1 MEASKQLSKCQ
12 IFSSGVSL
20 DIKPLLTC
28 PASEQMPPQPISP
41 FCGST
46 IQSLLM
52 LLPPPPRDQ
61 GQDHSTSAG
70 MRHVSILLS
79 QAAALRGSQRPLRRG
94 DRWFLLSAESSAAQQ
109 RADSPPGG
117 SPGGGCVPSHAPDL
131 HPSEGDGGTA
141 ALNCFSQARRNR
153 WNDSKL
159 LRFTIDSEDE
169 ACVISIWIEKAFDKV
184 HVQEAALCLHAKS
197 SVRYERWVAYQLNL
211 PQSFPSHPLSL
222 CSSAGPVKSQQ

>member
-109 RADSPPGG
+109 RAAPTALLGVPREEAVCPPTLRT
-117 SPGGGCVPSHAPDL
+117 SIPRREMEAQL
-131 HPSEGDGGTA
+131 H
-141 ALNCFSQARRNR
+141 
-153 WNDSKL
+153 
-159 LRFTIDSEDE
+159 
-169 ACVISIWIEKAFDKV
+169 
-184 HVQEAALCLHAKS
+184 
-197 SVRYERWVAYQLNL
+197 
-211 PQSFPSHPLSL
+211 
-222 CSSAGPVKSQQ
+222 